1 MAILPYLNFQG
12 NCREAVEFYARVF
25 NTERPQFQT
34 FGEMP
39 PDPSYTPPDEVKNL
53 IMHTRLNISG
63 TQVMFSDTP
72 PGMPFK
78 LGNNVALT
86 MVSNNRHEIV
96 NAYNALS
103 EGGRVDMPL
112 QETFWTKLF
121 GSVTDRYGVEW
132 QFNLDS
138 GETWP

>member
-1 MAILPYLNFQG
+1 MAILPYLNFAG

-39 PDPSYTPPDEVKNL
+39 PDPSYTPPDDVKHL
-53 IMHTRLNISG
+53 ILHTRLNISG

-72 PGMPFK
+72 PGMPFT
-78 LGNNVALT
+78 LGNNVTLT
-86 MVSNNRHEIV
+86 LTSRNRDEIV

-103 EGGRVDMPL
+103 EGGRVGMPL
-112 QETFWTKLF
+112 QETFWSKLY
-121 GSVTDRYGVEW
+121 GAVTDKYGVEW